1 MSHQSEFKPQLV
13 AVLEA
18 DATLTALLSSATAI
32 YYRRPA
38 QSVEYPALI
47 YSLETEYAQ
56 ETNRP
61 GVRRLT
67 LTIGAAGDDPDALDA
82 IEEAL
87 RSVLDEAQSSLSTTN
102 WRCGKCRLLRSTQS
116 GIEHTDPDSHEL
128 LLLTSTT
135 WDVWLYEK

>member
-1 MSHQSEFKPQLV
+1 MSFQSEFKPKLM

-18 DATLTALLSSATAI
+18 DATLTALLSGTTAI

-38 QSVEYPALI
+38 QSVVYPALV

-56 ETNRP
+56 ETNQP
-61 GVRRLT
+61 GVRRMT
-67 LTIGAAGDDPDALDA
+67 LTIHAAGDDPDTLDA
-82 IEEAL
+82 IEDAL
-87 RSVLDEAQSSLSTTN
+87 RSVLDEAASSLSTTN

-116 GIEHTDPDSHEL
+116 TQEHTDPDSHEP

-135 WDVWLYEK
+135 WDVWLYAQ